1 MVSSLPFLAP
11 VFVRKA
17 REYRSKMSKGSGGYG
32 SASDGPNNSDHR
44 TPRGKT
50 GEMYK
55 LGSRGGDGSSG
66 GSKAGGYSA
75 KVTETDPNSSEEF
88 VLQGSYGD
96 HNILKSV
103 SYSVRVDE
111 ETGRAGSKAGF
122 RRS

>member
-17 REYRSKMSKGSGGYG
+17 KEYRSKMSKDSKGSSSDGAGQSGNRLGSGR
-32 SASDGPNNSDHR
+32 A
-44 TPRGKT
+44 

-55 LGSRGGDGSSG
+55 LGSRSRGASESNGAKGT
-66 GSKAGGYSA
+66 YSV
-75 KVTETDPNSSEEF
+75 KVTETDPNSSEEL

-96 HNILKSV
+96 NDILKSV

-111 ETGRAGSKAGF
+111 GMGRPRAGSRSDF
-122 RRS
+122 RRL

>member
-17 REYRSKMSKGSGGYG
+17 KEYRSKMSKDSRGYG
-32 SASDGPNNSDHR
+32 SSSDGAGNNRGNGGSR
-44 TPRGKT
+44 GPR
-50 GEMYK
+50 EMYK
-55 LGSRGGDGSSG
+55 MGSRTGGA
-66 GSKAGGYSA
+66 KAGYSV
-75 KVTETDPNSSEEF
+75 KVTETDPNSSEEL

-111 ETGRAGSKAGF
+111 EAARTGSKAGY